1 MRLSKYIFIG
11 ILLGMTLYKA
21 EAVSW
26 FRIFEMFHFQ
36 AFHMYGIIGAS
47 VVLGVLIVQ
56 LIKRTHMRSVEGEE
70 IVIPPKDN
78 AYARYILGGFI
89 FGLGWALAGVC
100 PAPMFILMG
109 SGYTVFIVFLAAAMF
124 GTFFYGVVRK
134 YLPHQIK

>member
-11 ILLGMTLYKA
+11 ILLGVTLYKA

-36 AFHMYGIIGAS
+36 SFHMYGIIGTS
-47 VVLGVLIVQ
+47 VVAGVLIVQ
-56 LIKRTHMRSVEGEE
+56 FIKRTHLRSTEGKE

-78 AYARYILGGFI
+78 AYPRYIIGGFI

-109 SGYTVFIVFLAAAMF
+109 SGYTVFVVFLAAAMF

-134 YLPHQIK
+134 YLPHQMK

>member
-1 MRLSKYIFIG
+1 MRLSKYILIG
-11 ILLGMTLYKA
+11 ILLGVTLYKS

-36 AFHMYGIIGAS
+36 SFHMYGIIGTS
-47 VVLGVLIVQ
+47 VVAGILVVQ
-56 LIKRTHMRSVEGEE
+56 FIKRTHMRSAEGKE
-70 IVIPPKDN
+70 IVIAPKDK

-109 SGYTVFIVFLAAAMF
+109 SGYTVFIVFLAAAML
-124 GTFFYGVVRK
+124 GTFFYGVARK
-134 YLPHQIK
+134 YLPHNMK